1 MEESFYPEELS
12 PWVLEVAES
21 SGPYRRI
28 RPGGG
33 YRGLRSFQT
42 TTIIYDGTVVFC
54 DQWISRQSRTHDQM
68 VQAARSGRQNIAE
81 GSRASTTS
89 SSGELFLVNVAR
101 ASLDELLLDYEDVLR
116 QRKLSQWEPE
126 ERHSQ
131 TVRKLFRQIDAVNQ
145 KVAGQSHRK
154 QDDARWTV
162 YAPWLESS
170 DLEKQA
176 NTLICLIHQA
186 NYLLDQQITALE
198 QAIVEQGGYKEQLL
212 QARLKARAPQPK
224 ETPLCPDCGKPMRL
238 KNARTG
244 RNAGSK
250 FWGCSEY
257 PACKGTREVGADL
270 TDPTDPSDR
279 TDRSERLEGER

>member
-1 MEESFYPEELS
+1 M
-12 PWVLEVAES
+12 AES
-21 SGPYRRI
+21 AGVYQRI

-42 TTIIYDGTVVFC
+42 TTIIYDGTVFFC
-54 DQWISRQSRTHDQM
+54 DQWISKGSRTHDQM

-89 SSGELFLVNVAR
+89 SSGELFLTNVAR

-116 QRKLSQWEPE
+116 QRKFPQWEADEAP
-126 ERHSQ
+126 SLM
-131 TVRKLFRQIDAVNQ
+131 VRKLFRQIDAVNG
-145 KVAGQSHRK
+145 KVAGLSHRK
-154 QDDARWTV
+154 QDDARWLV
-162 YAPWLESS
+162 YAEWLESG

-186 NYLLDQQITALE
+186 NYLLDQQITAME

-212 QARLKARAPQPK
+212 QARLQNREPQPT
-224 ETPLCPDCGKPMRL
+224 ETPLCPSCGKPMRL

-244 RNAGSK
+244 KNAGSK
-250 FWGCSEY
+250 FWGCSGY
-257 PACKGTREVGADL
+257 PDCRETREFG
-270 TDPTDPSDR
+270 
-279 TDRSERLEGER
+279 GI